1 MLEKILVK
9 EIVAPVLIVL
19 FSILFYLIITKI
31 IKKFFNIK
39 SKRLNER
46 KRKTIVTAI
55 CTLLNNQYI
64 FYFAGILPLTLFI
77 FFSFVRRN
85 SRYEN

>member
-9 EIVAPVLIVL
+9 EVVAPILIIL
-19 FSILFYLIITKI
+19 FSVLFYLIITKI

-46 KRKTIVTAI
+46 KKKTREMI
-55 CTLLNNQYI
+55 LLK
-64 FYFAGILPLTLFI
+64 
-77 FFSFVRRN
+77 
-85 SRYEN
+85 